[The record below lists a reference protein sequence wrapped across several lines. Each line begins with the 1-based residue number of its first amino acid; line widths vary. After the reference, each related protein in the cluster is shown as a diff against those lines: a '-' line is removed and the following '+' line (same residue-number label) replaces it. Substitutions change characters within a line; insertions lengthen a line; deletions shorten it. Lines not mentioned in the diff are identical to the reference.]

1 MQIKQYQTTKYIMG
15 NGALREVQRWKD
27 KKIGLVVDEN
37 VLKAL
42 QLETKLFDEL
52 LKDCDYEVLC
62 NMPQEPTTELLEPEI
77 AAKQTVRIRNAI
89 RKLEQLPARHAS
101 VNWEPWFSMGM
112 RKLIVDHYTV
122 FYLVHEPACEVR
134 IVRIVYSGRDL
145 KSILN
150 DSVGL

>member
-1 MQIKQYQTTKYIMG
+1 MDTYSVVYSPAARDDLFGIYTYI
-15 NGALREVQRWKD
+15 A
-27 KKIGLVVDEN
+27 
-37 VLKAL
+37 
-42 QLETKLFDEL
+42 
-52 LKDCDYEVLC
+52 
-62 NMPQEPTTELLEPEI
+62 TELKEPEI

-122 FYLVHEPACEVR
+122 FYLVHEPTCEVR

-150 DSVGL
+150 DSLDL

>member
-1 MQIKQYQTTKYIMG
+1 MGTYSVIYSPAARDDLFGVYTYI
-15 NGALREVQRWKD
+15 A
-27 KKIGLVVDEN
+27 
-37 VLKAL
+37 
-42 QLETKLFDEL
+42 
-52 LKDCDYEVLC
+52 
-62 NMPQEPTTELLEPEI
+62 TELLEPEI
-77 AAKQTVRIRNAI
+77 AANQNPQCNSQAGTA
-89 RKLEQLPARHAS
+89 PHAS

-150 DSVGL
+150 DSLGL

>member
-1 MQIKQYQTTKYIMG
+1 MDTYSVVYSPAARDDLFGVYTYI
-15 NGALREVQRWKD
+15 A
-27 KKIGLVVDEN
+27 
-37 VLKAL
+37 
-42 QLETKLFDEL
+42 
-52 LKDCDYEVLC
+52 
-62 NMPQEPTTELLEPEI
+62 TELLEPEI

-89 RKLEQLPARHAS
+89 RKQEQLPDRHAS

-150 DSVGL
+150 DSLGL

>member
-1 MQIKQYQTTKYIMG
+1 MDTYSVVYSPAARDDLFGVYTYI
-15 NGALREVQRWKD
+15 A
-27 KKIGLVVDEN
+27 
-37 VLKAL
+37 
-42 QLETKLFDEL
+42 
-52 LKDCDYEVLC
+52 
-62 NMPQEPTTELLEPEI
+62 TELLEPEI

-122 FYLVHEPACEVR
+122 FYLVHEPTCEVR

-150 DSVGL
+150 DSLDLYHAHFSFSISLTAMDKEILQMVKAVLYHVFL

>member
-1 MQIKQYQTTKYIMG
+1 MDTYSVVYSLPETICLASIPTSPQSFW
-15 NGALREVQRWKD
+15 NQRSPR
-27 KKIGLVVDEN
+27 I
-37 VLKAL
+37 
-42 QLETKLFDEL
+42 
-52 LKDCDYEVLC
+52 
-62 NMPQEPTTELLEPEI
+62 
-77 AAKQTVRIRNAI
+77 RIRNAI
-89 RKLEQLPARHAS
+89 CKLEQLPARHAS

-150 DSVGL
+150 DSLDL

>member
-1 MQIKQYQTTKYIMG
+1 MDTYSVVYSPAARDDLFGVYTYI
-15 NGALREVQRWKD
+15 
-27 KKIGLVVDEN
+27 
-37 VLKAL
+37 
-42 QLETKLFDEL
+42 
-52 LKDCDYEVLC
+52 
-62 NMPQEPTTELLEPEI
+62 
-77 AAKQTVRIRNAI
+77 AKQTVGIRNAI

-122 FYLVHEPACEVR
+122 FYLVHEPTCEVR

-150 DSVGL
+150 DSLGL